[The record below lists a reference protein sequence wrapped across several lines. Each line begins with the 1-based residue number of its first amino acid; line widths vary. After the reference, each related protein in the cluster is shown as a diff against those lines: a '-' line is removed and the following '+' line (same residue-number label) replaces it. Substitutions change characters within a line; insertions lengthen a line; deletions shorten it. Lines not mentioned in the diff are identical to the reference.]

1 MVRTYRVL
9 SGDALY
15 IIAQGE
21 VSCKQQREH
30 PVQSRPARA
39 ALLER
44 PSTPVPQRPS
54 VSVLRPAKLH
64 RGVLCSDQPLLW
76 AGVLWAY
83 QRAPPFPPPPGA
95 AASLAPR
102 GLSAAIRAQAPIYAH
117 SPTGSIQ
124 TSSWSRVTTC

>member
-83 QRAPPFPPPPGA
+83 QRAPPFPPPR
-95 AASLAPR
+95 APLHR
-102 GLSAAIRAQAPIYAH
+102 WRLG
-117 SPTGSIQ
+117 G
-124 TSSWSRVTTC
+124 